1 MANIHDI
8 NKTELPEYTTRFSF
22 KNKLYRLIWN
32 ITYYILFRPFIGN
45 AFNRWR
51 ILLLKLFGA
60 KIGKGS
66 VIYSTAK
73 IWYPKNLAIGQRT
86 CIGPKVFCYN
96 PQQITIGNKVTISQN
111 SYLCGGSHDI
121 NDLALGFISAP
132 IVIKDF
138 SWVCANCFIMMG
150 TTIEEGCIIGAT
162 ASLFKSTEPW
172 SVYGGNPAKFI
183 KKRIINTK

>member
-1 MANIHDI
+1 MS
-8 NKTELPEYTTRFSF
+8 NKVIPKYTTKFSL

-32 ITYYILFRPFIGN
+32 ITYYLLFRPFIGN
-45 AFNRWR
+45 IFNHWR

-73 IWYPKNLAIGQRT
+73 IWLPYNLVVDKES
-86 CIGPKVFCYN
+86 CIGPNVFCYN
-96 PQQITIGNKVTISQN
+96 PQLITIGNKVTVSQN
-111 SYLCGGSHDI
+111 TYLCGGSHDI
-121 NDLALGFISAP
+121 CDLALGFISAP

-183 KKRIINTK
+183 KKREVNNM